1 MMKDIREFIQDLAGL
16 SGLLLFLFAVE
27 RWLALLA
34 AGL

>member
-1 MMKDIREFIQDLAGL
+1 MQDKTDIIRDLAGL
-16 SGLLLFLFAVE
+16 GGLLLFLFAVE

>member
-1 MMKDIREFIQDLAGL
+1 MHRLRDFIHDLAGL
-16 SGLLLFLFAVE
+16 GGLLLFLFAVE

>member
-1 MMKDIREFIQDLAGL
+1 MQNVRDFIQDLAGL
-16 SGLLLFLFAVE
+16 GGLLLFLFAVE

>member
-1 MMKDIREFIQDLAGL
+1 MQDYREFISDLAGL
-16 SGLLLFLFAVE
+16 GGLLLFLFAVE

>member
-1 MMKDIREFIQDLAGL
+1 MQDKRGIIGDLAGL
-16 SGLLLFLFAVE
+16 GGLLLFLFAVE